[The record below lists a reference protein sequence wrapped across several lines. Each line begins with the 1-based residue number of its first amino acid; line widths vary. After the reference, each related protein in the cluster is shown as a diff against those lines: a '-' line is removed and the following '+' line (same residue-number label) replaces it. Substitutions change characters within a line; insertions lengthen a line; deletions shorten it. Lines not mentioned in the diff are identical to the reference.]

1 MLVVLRKK
9 LYKVKINWQFDKITN
24 VLFFGGVRGAECVK
38 LNNKIVIF
46 ISERCLILKYNY
58 INLFKKFLFYII
70 SGIVF
75 GWTIQFNI
83 VGYHYTLRFSV
94 KKKYLKI
101 NLGFRYKIFLVLPS
115 SITIFGEKRRFAL
128 VGSNFIELH
137 ELANYI
143 RSLRNLLPYKLKG
156 FCFLNEQVKL
166 KQGKKLKYR

>member
-1 MLVVLRKK
+1 MTVVLRKK
-9 LYKVKINWQFDKITN
+9 LYKIKINWQFNKTAN
-24 VLFFGGVRGAECVK
+24 MLVFGGIRGTECVK
-38 LNNKIVIF
+38 LTNKLVIF
-46 ISERCLILKYNY
+46 ISERCFVLRYNY
-58 INLFKKFLFYII
+58 LNLFRKFLFYII

-75 GWTIQFNI
+75 GWIIQFNI
-83 VGYHYTLRFSV
+83 VGYHYTLRFSM

-115 SITIFGEKRRFAL
+115 SIMIFGEKRKFAL

-143 RSLRNLLPYKLKG
+143 RCLRNLLPYKLKG
-156 FCFLNEQVKL
+156 FCFLDEQIKL